1 MTVEIEKYK
10 LRNQVL
16 KLVPLL
22 RSPVVPIERFMVA
35 RFTICWRDEQVM
47 VLVALSTKELWHWRW
62 VMESEPMERVTE
74 PMQ

>member
-1 MTVEIEKYK
+1 MTIEIEKYK

-16 KLVPLL
+16 KLVPFASLTCC
-22 RSPVVPIERFMVA
+22 PDERFMVV
-35 RFTICWRDEQVM
+35 CWRDEQVM